1 MLRKGTGRQYAQGR
15 TRQDPRPSLAPSFP
29 AAPSVHST
37 HSLNTQIST
46 LSDLR
51 SEGDAL
57 QATLALNE
65 TEDTWEKINRAL
77 KRFQAVVRGGAA
89 TRFPDDFVALLRDPR
104 TAKPLVRS
112 IVTERGA
119 LSGTALE
126 LVASCTRLGPQF
138 EPLLP
143 IYLPPILRLFGRPN
157 KVYTTRSAAT
167 VASIVKNTRLAKCL
181 QYLVVEWR
189 SEAGKS
195 ASFREHAA
203 ATVALMLGTDAGALA
218 VDKDALERRIQDL
231 EWVIKTGATGREPSV
246 RSDMKKCWLVYKRE
260 WPERV
265 HA

>member
-1 MLRKGTGRQYAQGR
+1 MLQKGTGRQHAQGR

-157 KVYTTRSAAT
+157 KVYTTRAAAT

-231 EWVIKTGATGREPSV
+231 EWVIK
-246 RSDMKKCWLVYKRE
+246 KCWLVYKRE